1 MPRRKNNPAWRPR
14 SADTNAPLR
23 CVAAMRDFLLEGE
36 PMVTA
41 TPFLPGE
48 RRRDHTLC
56 CPTCGRQID
65 YRTFLDNDVTI
76 LNMEPERVETPATL
90 GISGLDDRVDSW
102 LIYLYRLADGYW
114 GAIIRSDDYYDVA
127 VVGFGL
133 RLLKPKI
140 ARKLRAMLN
149 DA

>member
-1 MPRRKNNPAWRPR
+1 MPFW
-14 SADTNAPLR
+14 
-23 CVAAMRDFLLEGE
+23 CVAAVRGFHLEGE

-76 LNMEPERVETPATL
+76 LNLEPERVETPATL
-90 GISGLDDRVDSW
+90 GISGLNGRVDSW

>member
-1 MPRRKNNPAWRPR
+1 MSREMNNPVQRPR
-14 SADTNAPLR
+14 LADTNTPLG
-23 CVAAMRDFLLEGE
+23 CVAAVRGFHLEGE

-90 GISGLDDRVDSW
+90 GISGLNGRVDSW